1 MGLRLKE
8 AANEQDVFKS
18 KGAENELLGRRGK
31 GTGFLW
37 KQEERTRKEM
47 ATASFA
53 HLPRQEPAAGGDPE
67 ALARPERKNPPESGT
82 HLTHASSASF
92 CFPL

>member
-18 KGAENELLGRRGK
+18 KKGRNELLGRRVK

-37 KQEERTRKEM
+37 KPEERTSKE
-47 ATASFA
+47 TAAVSFP

-67 ALARPERKNPPESGT
+67 ALPQV
-82 HLTHASSASF
+82 
-92 CFPL
+92 